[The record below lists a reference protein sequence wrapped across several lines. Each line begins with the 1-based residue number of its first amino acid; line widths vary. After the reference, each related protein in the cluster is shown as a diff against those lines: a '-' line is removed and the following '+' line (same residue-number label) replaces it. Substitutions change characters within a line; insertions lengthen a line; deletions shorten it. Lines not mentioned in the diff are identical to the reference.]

1 MEIFAGRVNG
11 KDYTEALIHAF
22 LDEHPDLQI
31 SLWPEP
37 TEYKIKILLRNRD
50 NKEIAATGEI
60 DTASFLQSPVVLEKT
75 LSETYEKYKLEAEKA
90 NSQNLQ
96 FSK

>member
-11 KDYTEALIHAF
+11 KDYTEALIRAF
-22 LDEHPDLQI
+22 LDEHPDLQLD
-31 SLWPEP
+31 LWHEP
-37 TEYKIKILLRNRD
+37 TEYKIKILLRSHD
-50 NKEIAATGEI
+50 NKEIAAMGTI
-60 DTASFLQSPVVLEKT
+60 DTDSFLRSPVVLEKA

-96 FSK
+96 FPK